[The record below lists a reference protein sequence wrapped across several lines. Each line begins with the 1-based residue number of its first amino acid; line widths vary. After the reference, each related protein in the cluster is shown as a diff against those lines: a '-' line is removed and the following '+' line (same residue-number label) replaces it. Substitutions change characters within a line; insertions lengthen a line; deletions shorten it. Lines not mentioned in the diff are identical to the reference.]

1 MPAHQVSD
9 NRARAIGLAMRHT
22 HKRLCS
28 RIRLLSGAGDEQFIA
43 GWTDFVA
50 EVEAGFRHEESIMER
65 LGYPALQRH
74 RADNACALR
83 ALHRVTP
90 QVETGD
96 TALARQALG
105 ALGDILALHRFA
117 VGPLPAGGHLHHM
130 PAAGQVIGKP
140 VRHERHGH
148 ARHH

>member
-1 MPAHQVSD
+1 MPAHQISD
-9 NRARAIGLAMRHT
+9 NRARTIGLAMRHT

-28 RIRLLSGAGDEQFIA
+28 RIRLLSSAGDEQFVA

-65 LGYPALQRH
+65 LGYTDLQRH

-117 VGPLPAGGHLHHM
+117 IGPLPAAGHRRHM
-130 PAAGQVIGKP
+130 PAPGQVIGTP
-140 VRHERHGH
+140 LQQRRHGH
-148 ARHH
+148 LQH